1 MRQGGRMKGF
11 PLLAGM
17 ALLASAAFGY
27 AVSLTGSPDAT
38 ATGTA
43 SDATGWTGRSA
54 TASAAAA
61 RDHRQTTWAESDAY
75 AGAFDSRKPSGMMVF
90 IR

>member
-1 MRQGGRMKGF
+1 MKGF
-11 PLLAGM
+11 LLLAGM
-17 ALLASAAFGY
+17 VLLASAACGY

-43 SDATGWTGRSA
+43 SGGVGWTGRSA

-75 AGAFDSRKPSGMMVF
+75 AGAFDSRKPSGIIVF